1 MALDIGNDGDWLDEL
16 EEGLVDDEH
25 EPKLTNQ
32 GDSDVAKMMDEEY
45 GKDVEERD
53 GSDIARM
60 MDEEY
65 IPTMDDLV
73 PKGTTGSSSSDK
85 DKPSMDDL
93 VQKIEPSELPEGFT
107 MEDLLALS
115 GRQEE
120 IDRSRNVSQGMH
132 L

>member
-32 GDSDVAKMMDEEY
+32 GDSDVAK
-45 GKDVEERD
+45 
-53 GSDIARM
+53 M